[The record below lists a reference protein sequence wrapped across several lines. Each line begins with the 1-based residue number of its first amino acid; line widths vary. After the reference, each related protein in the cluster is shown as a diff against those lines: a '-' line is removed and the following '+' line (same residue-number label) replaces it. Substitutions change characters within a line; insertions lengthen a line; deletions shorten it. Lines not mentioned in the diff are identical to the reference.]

1 MSWRDLSRSLGL
13 RSGRSGCCDE
23 LARRLDDVMVDRES
37 RREDRSPVRRV
48 EGVRDAMVRSL
59 WLAANGEVFN
69 CVVVGG

>member
-1 MSWRDLSRSLGL
+1 
-13 RSGRSGCCDE
+13 
-23 LARRLDDVMVDRES
+23 MVDRES